1 MTMLYDADIDAAL
14 DGRVAVLGFGAQGR
28 AQALNLRD
36 AGLDVVVGLREGS
49 ASAARARAD
58 GLAVA
63 TPAAAAAGA
72 DLIAFLIPDAQQPAV
87 HAALAPSIRKGA
99 ALVFA
104 HGFAV
109 HYGQLVA
116 RADLDAILV
125 APLGVGDQVRSQF
138 QAGAGVPALIAV
150 AQDATGQAR
159 ARALGYAKALGCAR
173 AGVIESSFR
182 EEVETDLFAE
192 QAVLCGGL
200 THLVSAAFD
209 TLVEAGYSPEVAY
222 FCCLHEVK
230 LLADL
235 MHARGIA
242 GMRESISFTAEHGD
256 YTRGPRVI
264 GGETRA
270 ALRAILGEVQSGAY
284 ARELGAE
291 LAAGAP
297 AVAAGRA
304 AARAQL
310 IEQVG
315 ARLRARMPWLG
326 TKG

>member
-14 DGRVAVLGFGAQGR
+14 GKARVAVLGFGAQGR

-36 AGLDVVVGLREGS
+36 AGADVVVGLRAGS
-49 ASAARARAD
+49 ASVARAKAE

-63 TPAAAAAGA
+63 APEAAVDGA
-72 DLIAFLIPDAQQPAV
+72 EFVAFLVPDAAQPDLYRSLEPK
-87 HAALAPSIRKGA
+87 LAKGA

-104 HGFAV
+104 HGYAL
-109 HYGQLVA
+109 HYEQVEP
-116 RADLDAILV
+116 RADLDAVLV
-125 APLGVGDQVRSQF
+125 APLGVGDQVRAQYI
-138 QAGAGVPALIAV
+138 AGGGVPALVAV
-150 AQDATGQAR
+150 ARDASGAAR
-159 ARALGYAKALGCAR
+159 ARALGYAKALGAGR
-173 AGVIESSFR
+173 AGVIESTVR

-209 TLVEAGYSPEVAY
+209 TLVEAGYTPEVAY

-242 GMRESISFTAEHGD
+242 GMRESISLTAEHGD

-264 GGETRA
+264 GAASRGEMKK
-270 ALRAILGEVQSGAY
+270 LLGEIQSGAY
-284 ARELGAE
+284 AEE
-291 LAAGAP
+291 LAAE
-297 AVAAGRA
+297 VAAGTPVVKAGRA
-304 AARAQL
+304 EARAQL
-310 IEQVG
+310 IEEVG
-315 ARLRARMPWLG
+315 ARLRARMAWLD
-326 TKG
+326 KK

>member
-1 MTMLYDADIDAAL
+1 MTMLYDADIDATL
-14 DGRVAVLGFGAQGR
+14 GGRVAVLGFGAQGR

-36 AGLDVVVGLREGS
+36 AGLEVVVGLRDGS
-49 ASAARARAD
+49 ASASRARAD

-63 TPAAAAAGA
+63 SPEAAVADA

-87 HAALAPSIRKGA
+87 YRSLEPRLRRGS

-109 HYGQLVA
+109 HYGQLAA
-116 RADLDAILV
+116 RADLDVVLV

-138 QAGAGVPALIAV
+138 QAGAGVPALVAI
-150 AQDATGQAR
+150 AQDASGQAR

-200 THLVSAAFD
+200 THLVTAAFD

-242 GMRESISFTAEHGD
+242 SMRESISFTAEHGD

-264 GGETRA
+264 AGETRA
-270 ALRAILGEVQSGAY
+270 AMRAILAEVQTGAY
-284 ARELGAE
+284 AAELAAE

-297 AVAAGRA
+297 TVKAGRA

-315 ARLRARMPWLG
+315 AKLRARMPWLKP
-326 TKG
+326 KG